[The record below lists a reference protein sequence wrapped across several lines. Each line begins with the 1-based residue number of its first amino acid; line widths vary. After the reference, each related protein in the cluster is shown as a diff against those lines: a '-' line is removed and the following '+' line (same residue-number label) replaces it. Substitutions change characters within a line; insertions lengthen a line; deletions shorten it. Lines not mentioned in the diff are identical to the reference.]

1 MSISS
6 IFQFPPKS
14 LKKSND
20 DEMLQKIKILEL
32 EIEML
37 KKMNRKLCFSVDLLM
52 GEALKGKADKTELK
66 RVS

>member
-6 IFQFPPKS
+6 IFQFLPKS
-14 LKKSND
+14 LKKSNND
-20 DEMLQKIKILEL
+20 QMLQKINILEK
-32 EIEML
+32 EIEVL

-52 GEALKGKADKTELK
+52 SEATKGKVKNVDLK

>member
-20 DEMLQKIKILEL
+20 DQMLQKIKILEQ
-32 EIEML
+32 EIEVL

-52 GEALKGKADKTELK
+52 SEATKGNSNGGELK